1 MCVCVCVCVCARVCA
16 RLSLCICVCVCMCVC
31 VCARAP
37 VLLSQCICV
46 CVCVTVCVCV
56 CVCARARVCVR
67 VTIALKVMCDQSLQ
81 RHEGPHGGTDGGA
94 LWRAAPWE
102 RGQRP
107 RAPRHGEA
115 RHVGVWFVGPPGG
128 LRRGAG
134 ANKTLT
140 AGKSICQH

>member
-1 MCVCVCVCVCARVCA
+1 MCVCVCVCVC
-16 RLSLCICVCVCMCVC
+16 LC
-31 VCARAP
+31 VCARARAR
-37 VLLSQCICV
+37 VRV
-46 CVCVTVCVCV
+46 CHCAFVCVCV
-56 CVCARARVCVR
+56 CVCVRARVCVR

-102 RGQRP
+102 QGQRP

-140 AGKSICQH
+140 AGESIREH